1 VLNRKTIYIFLVLTV
16 GFYGT
21 LFANKPDHSNWD
33 KLLQTYVDDAGNVD
47 YKGFL
52 TEREKLQDYLDL
64 LGETIPNADWTR
76 KETLAYYIN
85 VYNAATVALV
95 LDHYPIPSIKKIPNR
110 WKQKWIVLGDKT
122 TSLNDIE
129 HKILRKMD
137 EPRIHFAI
145 NCASY
150 SCPKLLNQ
158 AFTSDNVERLLDK
171 ASVDFVNDP
180 KRNRFE
186 GANAELSQ
194 IFKWYRPDFTENGS
208 LRSYVNQFVE
218 NPLGK
223 AAKISFMDYDWRL
236 NEK

>member
-1 VLNRKTIYIFLVLTV
+1 MLKRKTIFFFLVLAV
-16 GFYGT
+16 GFYGPI
-21 LFANKPDHSNWD
+21 FANKPDHSSWD
-33 KLLQTYVDDAGNVD
+33 ELLQTYVDDAGNVD

-52 TEREKLQDYLDL
+52 TEKAQLQDYLDV
-64 LGETIPNADWTR
+64 LGQSIPDSDWDR

-85 VYNAATVALV
+85 LYNAATVALV
-95 LDHYPIPSIKKIPNR
+95 LDHYPIQSIKEIPNR
-110 WKQKWIVLGDKT
+110 WKRKWIALGGKT
-122 TSLNDIE
+122 ISLNDIE
-129 HKILRKMD
+129 HKILRKME

-158 AFTSDNVERLLDK
+158 AFTSDNLERLLDK
-171 ASVDFVNDP
+171 AAVDFVNDP

-186 GANAELSQ
+186 GNRAELSQ
-194 IFKWYRPDFTENGS
+194 IFKWYKPDFIENGS
-208 LRSYVNQFVE
+208 LRSYVNLFVR

-223 AAKISFMDYDWRL
+223 ATKITFMDYDWRL

>member
-1 VLNRKTIYIFLVLTV
+1 MNRKTIYFFLVLTV

-21 LFANKPDHSNWD
+21 LFASKPDHTSWNT
-33 KLLQTYVDDAGNVD
+33 LLQTYVDDTGNVD

-52 TEREKLQDYLDL
+52 SEKTALQDYLDSL
-64 LGETIPNADWTR
+64 SKTVPDSDWNR
-76 KETLAYYIN
+76 EEALAFYIN
-85 VYNAATVALV
+85 LYNAATVALV
-95 LDHYPIPSIKKIPNR
+95 LDHYPIQSIKEIPNR
-110 WKQKWIVLGDKT
+110 WKRKWIALGDKT

-158 AFTSDNVERLLDK
+158 AFTSDNLERLLDK
-171 ASVDFVNDP
+171 TAVDFVNDP

-186 GANAELSQ
+186 GGRAELSQ
-194 IFKWYRPDFTENGS
+194 IFKWYKSDFTENGS
-208 LRSYVNQFVE
+208 LRSYINQFIE
-218 NPLGK
+218 NPLGE
-223 AAKISFMDYDWRL
+223 AAKISFMDYDWSL

>member
-1 VLNRKTIYIFLVLTV
+1 MLNRKTIYFFLVLAV
-16 GFYGT
+16 GVYGT
-21 LFANKPDHSNWD
+21 LFASKPDHSTWD
-33 KLLQTYVDDAGNVD
+33 KLLQTYVDNAGNVD

-64 LGETIPNADWTR
+64 LGKRVPNADWTR

-85 VYNAATVALV
+85 MYNAATVALV
-95 LDHYPIPSIKKIPNR
+95 LDHYPIQSIKEIPNR
-110 WKQKWIVLGDKT
+110 WKRKWITLGDKT

-150 SCPKLLNQ
+150 SCPKLLKQ
-158 AFTSDNVERLLDK
+158 AFTSDNLERLLDK
-171 ASVDFVNDP
+171 TAVDFINDP
-180 KRNRFE
+180 ERNRFE
-186 GANAELSQ
+186 GERAELSQ
-194 IFKWYRPDFTENGS
+194 IFKWYKSDFTENGS

-223 AAKISFMDYDWRL
+223 AAKISFMDYDWSL

>member
-1 VLNRKTIYIFLVLTV
+1 MNRKTIFFFLVLAV
-16 GFYGT
+16 GMYGT
-21 LFANKPDHSNWD
+21 LFANKPDHSSWNV
-33 KLLQTYVDDAGNVD
+33 LLQTYVDAEGNVD

-52 TEREKLQDYLDL
+52 TEREKLQNYLDL
-64 LGETIPNADWTR
+64 LGEAVPDSNWNR
-76 KETLAYYIN
+76 EETLAFYIN
-85 VYNAATVALV
+85 LYNAATVALV
-95 LDHYPIPSIKKIPNR
+95 LDHYPIQSIKEIPNR
-110 WKQKWIVLGDKT
+110 WKRKWIALGDKT

-158 AFTSDNVERLLDK
+158 AFTEANLERLLDK
-171 ASVDFVNDP
+171 TAVDFVNDP

-186 GANAELSQ
+186 EGRAELSQ
-194 IFKWYRPDFTENGS
+194 IFKWYKPDFTENGS
-208 LRSYVNQFVE
+208 LRSYVNLFVE

-223 AAKISFMDYDWRL
+223 AAKISFMDYDWSL